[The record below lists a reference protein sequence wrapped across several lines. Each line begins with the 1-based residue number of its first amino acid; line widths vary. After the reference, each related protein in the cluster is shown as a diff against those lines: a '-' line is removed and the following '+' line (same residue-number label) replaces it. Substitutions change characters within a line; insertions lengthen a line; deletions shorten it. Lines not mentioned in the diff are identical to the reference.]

1 MAKIN
6 KTEKATI
13 ATTTIATTT
22 SVAAAAD
29 VKQIKS
35 LKEQMR
41 ERMANSSAIKAKEI
55 AAASESVKQIS
66 PKLSRDEIK
75 SRLVADGK
83 LKSNPVQSNPVQS
96 NPVQSNPVQSNP
108 VQSNPNVWTDIM
120 SAEFDKRFDEKW
132 QPITMMLTAMVQTI
146 ASISGTVNEIKV
158 AAQNSLDVES
168 ELRGKFAAVDEVIN
182 LHTQTIMG
190 LMDMVSNNDANAN
203 GTNKNNK
210 NIDSKD
216 SDYDEDDEEFDSVD
230 DDDYIDD
237 GEVDAADDSDDS
249 DDEFE
254 SEDDENEVSDEVDS
268 DDDWT
273 VDDVIA
279 KISELGN
286 EGVVTFTDLLKE
298 MLGITGSFS
307 LRRVLSDNAAKSV
320 ALGMLRSLEE

>member
-108 VQSNPNVWTDIM
+108 NVSLDVLT
-120 SAEFDKRFDEKW
+120 AEFDKRFDEKW
-132 QPITMMLTAMVQTI
+132 QPVAAMLTAMVQTI
-146 ASISGTVNEIKV
+146 ASLSGTVNEIKV
-158 AAQNSLDVES
+158 AAQNSLDVEL
-168 ELRGKFAAVDEVIN
+168 ETRNKFAEIDEVIS

-190 LMDMVSNNDANAN
+190 LMDMVNNNDANAN

>member
-96 NPVQSNPVQSNP
+96 NPVQSNPVQVNP
-108 VQSNPNVWTDIM
+108 SVSLDVLT
-120 SAEFDKRFDEKW
+120 AEFDKRFDEKW
-132 QPITMMLTAMVQTI
+132 QPVAAMLTAMVQTI
-146 ASISGTVNEIKV
+146 ASLSGTVNEIKV
-158 AAQNSLDVES
+158 AAQNSLDVEL
-168 ELRGKFAAVDEVIN
+168 ETRNKFAEIDEVIS
-182 LHTQTIMG
+182 LHTQTIMD
-190 LMDMVSNNDANAN
+190 LMDMVNNNDANAN

>member
-55 AAASESVKQIS
+55 AAASESVQQIS

-83 LKSNPVQSNPVQS
+83 LKS

-279 KISELGN
+279 KISELCN